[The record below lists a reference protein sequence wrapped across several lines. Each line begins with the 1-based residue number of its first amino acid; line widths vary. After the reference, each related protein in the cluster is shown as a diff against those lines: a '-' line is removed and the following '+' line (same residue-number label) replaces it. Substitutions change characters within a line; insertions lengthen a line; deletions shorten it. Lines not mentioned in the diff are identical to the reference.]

1 MPALQ
6 TQEVTAILHRL
17 QQGAEE
23 EFPRLFQMVYHHL
36 RRLAV
41 QQLRGE
47 RQGHTLNPTALVHEA
62 FLRLVDQSET
72 GWNDRKHF
80 FRAASQAMRRVL
92 ISYARRRNA
101 GRRGAGQQ
109 LLPLQEMPGAE
120 GQLSLELLAIDV
132 ALQKLA
138 AFDERLARLVELH
151 VFGGLTLN
159 EAAEILEVSI
169 ATAKR
174 EWASARTWLYREF
187 FLE

>member
-6 TQEVTAILHRL
+6 TQEVTAMLHRL
-17 QQGAEE
+17 HQGAEE
-23 EFPRLFQMVYHHL
+23 EFPRLFQAVYYHL

-41 QQLRGE
+41 QQLRHE

-62 FLRLVDQSET
+62 FLRLVDQSEA

-80 FRAASQAMRRVL
+80 FRAAAQAMRRIL

-101 GRRGAGQQ
+101 ARRGGQQ
-109 LLPLQEMPGAE
+109 QHLPLHAAPIPEDRF
-120 GQLSLELLAIDV
+120 SFDLLALDT

-138 AFDERLARLVELH
+138 TWDERQARLVELH

-159 EAAEILEVSI
+159 ETSEVLEISI

-174 EWASARTWLYREF
+174 EWASARTWLYREIF
-187 FLE
+187 WG